1 MKNFLKLT
9 FIAAVA
15 VSAGYTAYT
24 QSQKAE
30 MLSDLTLQNIEALAN
45 GENDDDGY
53 AIVQID
59 AFTHTKH
66 CTGNGDLDC

>member
-9 FIAAVA
+9 FIAAVTVA
-15 VSAGYTAYT
+15 AGYTAYT
-24 QSQKAE
+24 QSQKTE

-53 AIVQID
+53 AVVQID
-59 AFTHTKH
+59 EFTHTKY
-66 CTGNGDLDC
+66 CTGNGKLDC